1 MHNLLSDTYQVGN
14 NGIVVLVNMAAR
26 LAQDAT
32 NEHTTTAS
40 TITTTNHA
48 TTL

>member
-1 MHNLLSDTYQVGN
+1 
-14 NGIVVLVNMAAR
+14 MAAR

-40 TITTTNHA
+40 TITTNHA